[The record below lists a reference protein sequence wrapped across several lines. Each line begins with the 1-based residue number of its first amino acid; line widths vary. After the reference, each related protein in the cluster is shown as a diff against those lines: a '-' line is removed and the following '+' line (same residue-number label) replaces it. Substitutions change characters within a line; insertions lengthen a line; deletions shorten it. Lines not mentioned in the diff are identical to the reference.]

1 MKHNIRAAK
10 LLFCTIINSEVIS
23 VDDSVFGAD
32 SATRDL
38 NTLLLK
44 KFFNK

>member
-1 MKHNIRAAK
+1 MKHKTRTSII
-10 LLFCTIINSEVIS
+10 LFWSIINAEVIS

-38 NTLLLK
+38 NTPLLK